1 MLNVKSFMFL
11 AYEHSLDKL
20 LEFGLSVYD
29 FELKKTSNTHI
40 IVSDFIYLRNG
51 RFVADNRH
59 RFNFGQSQYLSLKLA
74 IQHVMSVVSSP
85 NSCLIG
91 HNIKSDIKFLKGS
104 SSQKIE
110 IPVFDTQV
118 MYRQFTLSDNFLSL
132 VKVLDELGISHSN
145 LHNAGNDAFYTLEVF
160 KKLAKV

>member
-1 MLNVKSFMFL
+1 
-11 AYEHSLDKL
+11 
-20 LEFGLSVYD
+20 
-29 FELKKTSNTHI
+29 
-40 IVSDFIYLRNG
+40 
-51 RFVADNRH
+51 
-59 RFNFGQSQYLSLKLA
+59 
-74 IQHVMSVVSSP
+74 MSVVSSP